1 MITFLR
7 DTRFGLR
14 LLRRNLGFAAVAVL
28 ALTLGIAANTA
39 IFSVI
44 YATYLEPLPL
54 RHADRLV
61 MVWSRI
67 EGRREVVS
75 PADYLDWKRQATVF
89 EDMNAWSWR
98 SVNLATNDRPEQV
111 QVGPATPG
119 FLAMFGYGHPLALGR
134 SFVEEEG
141 TPGNDQVVVL
151 THRLW
156 QERFGGDPKII
167 GHQIRLNG
175 KPYTVVGVLGAGPP
189 DRNQSRLWLPLAF
202 TPEQVNRQNRWLLV
216 MAVLKPGVTIE
227 QANTNLAAVAANL
240 AKMYPDT
247 NTGRGVSVEPFRNN
261 FVADSTKTA
270 LWLLVGAVAFVLL
283 IACANVANLLL
294 ARGTARQR
302 ELAIRAAL
310 GATRAD
316 VLRQLVTE
324 SVVLALVG
332 GVLGVA
338 LAYGLVK
345 VIMALM
351 PPFTLP
357 TEVDVRLN
365 VPVLL
370 FTLAVCALSGILFGA
385 APAWQAAR
393 ANTNETLKEA
403 GRALGPGRHRLRRAL
418 VVIEFALALALL
430 TGGGLAIDNFF
441 KLANADLGFRTERL
455 LTFTLPVAEGR
466 LKGAAQTT
474 AFYRELLQRLH
485 AVPGVL
491 SASVSIFMP
500 LRGQPT
506 LGFSIA
512 GRPAN
517 DAARR
522 PQASINAA
530 SPEYFRTLG
539 IRITRGRGFTDA
551 DRTGAQA
558 VVVVN
563 ETFVRRYLPGV
574 DPLTQ
579 RVILEAVP
587 NVEQL
592 GPGIERQ
599 IVGVYADVRNDGLQ
613 NDILPG
619 IDLPFSQVPWPQT
632 TVAVRTAGEPMT
644 VHQSIAAV
652 VQSMD
657 PDLPMAD
664 VRTME
669 QILSDS
675 MAADRFNTALFGSFA
690 AIALLLAAVGIYG
703 VMAFAV
709 AQRTHE
715 IGVRMALGA
724 GRRRVVAQV
733 LREGMTTTL
742 IGVVLGS
749 VGAYYVARSMQS
761 IVEGVGAVDPT
772 AYVAVTLT
780 LLGAA
785 LVACFVPA
793 ARAASVDPMIALR
806 RE

>member
-1 MITFLR
+1 
-7 DTRFGLR
+7 
-14 LLRRNLGFAAVAVL
+14 
-28 ALTLGIAANTA
+28 
-39 IFSVI
+39 
-44 YATYLEPLPL
+44 
-54 RHADRLV
+54 
-61 MVWSRI
+61 
-67 EGRREVVS
+67 
-75 PADYLDWKRQATVF
+75 
-89 EDMNAWSWR
+89 
-98 SVNLATNDRPEQV
+98 
-111 QVGPATPG
+111 
-119 FLAMFGYGHPLALGR
+119 
-134 SFVEEEG
+134 
-141 TPGNDQVVVL
+141 
-151 THRLW
+151 
-156 QERFGGDPKII
+156 
-167 GHQIRLNG
+167 
-175 KPYTVVGVLGAGPP
+175 
-189 DRNQSRLWLPLAF
+189 
-202 TPEQVNRQNRWLLV
+202 
-216 MAVLKPGVTIE
+216 
-227 QANTNLAAVAANL
+227 
-240 AKMYPDT
+240 
-247 NTGRGVSVEPFRNN
+247 
-261 FVADSTKTA
+261 
-270 LWLLVGAVAFVLL
+270 
-283 IACANVANLLL
+283 
-294 ARGTARQR
+294 
-302 ELAIRAAL
+302 
-310 GATRAD
+310 
-316 VLRQLVTE
+316 
-324 SVVLALVG
+324 
-332 GVLGVA
+332 
-338 LAYGLVK
+338 LVK

-574 DPLTQ
+574 DALTQ

-632 TVAVRTAGEPMT
+632 TVAVRTAGEPMA

-761 IVEGVGAVDPT
+761 IVQGVGAVDPT